1 MRMFENSDYE
11 NLPKEELNDFF
22 YENINLLEKFYK
34 NNNILLAYLRLS
46 ELNNKSQWNDFLK
59 YWIEKRNKEEF
70 LIEDL
75 NKFKNTKDKDLLNLI
90 QLIYRNYK

>member
-11 NLPKEELNDFF
+11 NLPKEKLNDFF

-70 LIEDL
+70 LIEYL